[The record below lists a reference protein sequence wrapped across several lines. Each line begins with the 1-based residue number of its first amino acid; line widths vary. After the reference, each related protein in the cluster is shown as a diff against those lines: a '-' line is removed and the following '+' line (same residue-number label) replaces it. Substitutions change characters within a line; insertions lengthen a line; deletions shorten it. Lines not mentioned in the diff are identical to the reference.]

1 MPYLCKGIIMHYNTY
16 LLMTNSFKHLAQSIW
31 FIFGF
36 LSVNNSWNVPEIT
49 HCCFPHVNNAHAV
62 YLRLCSVCFSPS
74 AHPSSIPLSSNLK
87 TCQNCLLP
95 SSLSL
100 SLSFR
105 VAVTSFG
112 REMDSAQFRFCSVSS
127 LRQSDYQSAA
137 AKQIHTRSL
146 NEALVLLHERIDSEH
161 LGSGWNQ
168 NNLFKS
174 GLTKSRVNLDLHER
188 FLAGHVITFYMGEK
202 RDKQSN

>member
-100 SLSFR
+100 SLSHFELPWLVLDER
-105 VAVTSFG
+105 WTRPSFG
-112 REMDSAQFRFCSVSS
+112 
-127 LRQSDYQSAA
+127 SAA
-137 AKQIHTRSL
+137 YHPYGNQTISQQQPNKHT
-146 NEALVLLHERIDSEH
+146 HT
-161 LGSGWNQ
+161 
-168 NNLFKS
+168 
-174 GLTKSRVNLDLHER
+174 LTQWSPCASPWEDW
-188 FLAGHVITFYMGEK
+188 
-202 RDKQSN
+202 

>member
-1 MPYLCKGIIMHYNTY
+1 MPYLCKGIIMHYNTLY

-100 SLSFR
+100 SLSLSLSFR

-127 LRQSDYQSAA
+127 LRQSDYQSAS
-137 AKQIHTRSL
+137 AKQTYTHTHSMKPLCFSMRGLIVNIWDLVEIRTTYSSL
-146 NEALVLLHERIDSEH
+146 VSPNHKLI
-161 LGSGWNQ
+161 
-168 NNLFKS
+168 
-174 GLTKSRVNLDLHER
+174 
-188 FLAGHVITFYMGEK
+188 
-202 RDKQSN
+202 